1 VLLHHS
7 IGIFI
12 AVVVRIARFNHLFHS
27 LLQLPFLSEG
37 KLSVPSIVSKGLFS
51 VHPSRGKDGD
61 LGFLA
66 VVMFVF
72 ATTSIFREAQR
83 PIAIDGHAHQ
93 LGRHPNGIGTSIS
106 MSMSMSISMYINI
119 GISMGTL
126 SRQRQLPR
134 PDKRPTQRP
143 HRQGNVIPIQ
153 SLGVRHVLDVG
164 IRSPQIAEV
173 VEAEEDQ
180 LRFGRDA
187 VAHGVG
193 VDGVVLNVVEDV
205 FVVMVVVVVVVVVV
219 VIVVV
224 VVMVVVVM
232 VASVMDDML
241 QKISIFE

>member
-1 VLLHHS
+1 
-7 IGIFI
+7 
-12 AVVVRIARFNHLFHS
+12 
-27 LLQLPFLSEG
+27 
-37 KLSVPSIVSKGLFS
+37 
-51 VHPSRGKDGD
+51 
-61 LGFLA
+61 
-66 VVMFVF
+66 MFVF

-153 SLGVRHVLDVG
+153 SLCVRHVLDVG

-219 VIVVV
+219 PPRKIHKGGRNTLRWRDRDTWVW
-224 VVMVVVVM
+224 MRGNRRRRGRTRRKGE
-232 VASVMDDML
+232 VAHRGFL
-241 QKISIFE
+241 RRERC